1 MTESE
6 SSAFNAFLQT
16 TQKAL
21 QAQSELLVQLS
32 TQVGALNQQLAAT
45 RYLAYAL
52 AHTHPNPE
60 KLAESY
66 LSLMDH
72 TADTL
77 PAHGAAALRDDMNVV
92 LRELLAL
99 RPGPTA

>member
-45 RYLAYAL
+45 RYLAYAI
-52 AHTHPNPE
+52 AHTHPHPE
-60 KLAESY
+60 QLAESY
-66 LSLMDH
+66 MALMDH
-72 TADTL
+72 AADKL
-77 PAHGAAALRDDMNVV
+77 PAHAVAAFRDDLNA
-92 LRELLAL
+92 LLKELLPS
-99 RPGPTA
+99 RPGSSA

>member
-1 MTESE
+1 MNESE
-6 SSAFNAFLQT
+6 NSAFNAFLQT

-32 TQVGALNQQLAAT
+32 TQVGALNQRLAAT
-45 RYLAYAL
+45 RYLAYSL
-52 AHTHPNPE
+52 AHTHPHRQ
-60 KLAESY
+60 KLVETY
-66 LSLMDH
+66 MSLMDH
-72 TADTL
+72 AADTL

>member
-1 MTESE
+1 MNESDGG
-6 SSAFNAFLQT
+6 AFNAFLQT

-21 QAQSELLVQLS
+21 QAQSGLLEQLAAE
-32 TQVGALNQQLAAT
+32 VGALNQRLAAT

-66 LSLMDH
+66 MSLMDY

-77 PAHGAAALRDDMNVV
+77 PAAAAMAFQDEMSAV
-92 LRELLAL
+92 LKELLAL
-99 RPGPTA
+99 RPGTTP